1 MKTGQKTNG
10 KVEILIA
17 EDSPTQAAQLA
28 HLLEQHGY
36 LVTTAAN
43 GREALALLERRTPT
57 LVITDIVMPELD
69 GYGLCKAIK
78 ADKKLK
84 GIPVMLLT
92 TLSNPQDVIRG
103 LECGADNFLRKP
115 YDERYLLSR
124 IDYLLMNLELRKN
137 QKMQMGMEIDLGGQR
152 HFISSDRQ
160 QILDLLISTYEQA
173 VEINR
178 ELTQRE
184 KELAHSSEVLNA
196 LYRIAEGLNHAGSE
210 REVAETVLER
220 ALELPG
226 IQAGWISLREGES
239 GFRLAAAR
247 NLPPA
252 LEEPCALE
260 GSCTCRRRLIS
271 GELDSVTNIL
281 ECERLAK
288 ASGDTRGLS
297 YHASVPLWLG
307 ERTLGVM
314 NLVGP
319 EKGLFNDDELRVLYG
334 VGNQVAVAL
343 ERTYLR
349 EHMER
354 MVQERTAALEAE
366 IVERKRIEKE
376 QARLVAIIE
385 ATPDMVATGD
395 PNGRVL
401 YYNRAGLRMLG
412 FEPGLDVSTV
422 RFLDTH
428 PEWAA
433 KLVAETGIPHAI
445 EHGTWSGETALL
457 RRDGCE
463 IPVSQVLIAHKG
475 PDGSVEYLSTIA
487 RDISVQKEHEKRIT
501 RLNRVY
507 AVLSGINTTI
517 VRTRDRQELFDEAC
531 RIAVELGKF
540 RLAWI
545 GLIDANDLDV
555 TLVARA
561 GVDEGYL
568 DNMQLTAR
576 DDAPD
581 RCEMVAR
588 ALREKT
594 AVICNNIDTDPQMAR
609 WREEA
614 LRRGYQSVV
623 VFPLQFDDK
632 VLGVLLFYA
641 SEKDFFD
648 TEEMKL
654 LTELAGDVSF
664 ALEHIEADE
673 SRHVQS
679 AALNAAANAIVITD
693 PSGTIEWVNHA
704 FTVLTG
710 YPADD
715 VLGKTSRLFKSGT
728 HDPAFYQ
735 SLWETVLSGRTWRAD
750 TTNRRKDG
758 SLYTEDLTITPV
770 LGESGAI
777 AHFVA
782 IKEDITERLQ
792 LQAQLLQAQK
802 MESVGRLAGGVAHD
816 FNNLLSV
823 ILGWTAMA
831 LEELPA
837 DHAIRPS
844 LEEVL
849 KAGEG
854 AAGLTRQL
862 LAFSRQQVVE
872 PTLFCPTDL
881 VVEMDKLFRRLIGE
895 DIQFA
900 TRSAPDLGTV
910 KMDRGQLEQVLM
922 NLVVNARDAM
932 PEGGKITIETAN
944 VTLDAEYP
952 RQHAGVTPG
961 EYVMLAVSDSGVGMS
976 EEVKTRLF
984 EPFFTTKE
992 SGKGTG
998 LGLATCF
1005 GIAQQAGGHIG
1016 VYSEEGVGTT
1026 MKVYLPRRREVAAAA
1041 SRHLESPS
1049 VRGVE
1054 TILLVEDE
1062 PAVRRVSARMLEGQG
1077 YRVLLASS
1085 GEEALR
1091 VVEDGREPIHLLLT
1105 DVILAGGMSG
1115 RALAERVRALRPE
1128 LKVLFVSGYT
1138 SDVTILHGLLEQGV
1152 TLVQKPFTAESLG
1165 GKVREVLDAK

>member
-1 MKTGQKTNG
+1 M
-10 KVEILIA
+10 
-17 EDSPTQAAQLA
+17 
-28 HLLEQHGY
+28 
-36 LVTTAAN
+36 
-43 GREALALLERRTPT
+43 R
-57 LVITDIVMPELD
+57 
-69 GYGLCKAIK
+69 
-78 ADKKLK
+78 
-84 GIPVMLLT
+84 
-92 TLSNPQDVIRG
+92 
-103 LECGADNFLRKP
+103 
-115 YDERYLLSR
+115 
-124 IDYLLMNLELRKN
+124 
-137 QKMQMGMEIDLGGQR
+137 
-152 HFISSDRQ
+152 
-160 QILDLLISTYEQA
+160 
-173 VEINR
+173 
-178 ELTQRE
+178 
-184 KELAHSSEVLNA
+184 
-196 LYRIAEGLNHAGSE
+196 
-210 REVAETVLER
+210 
-220 ALELPG
+220 
-226 IQAGWISLREGES
+226 
-239 GFRLAAAR
+239 
-247 NLPPA
+247 
-252 LEEPCALE
+252 
-260 GSCTCRRRLIS
+260 
-271 GELDSVTNIL
+271 
-281 ECERLAK
+281 
-288 ASGDTRGLS
+288 
-297 YHASVPLWLG
+297 
-307 ERTLGVM
+307 
-314 NLVGP
+314 
-319 EKGLFNDDELRVLYG
+319 
-334 VGNQVAVAL
+334 
-343 ERTYLR
+343 
-349 EHMER
+349 
-354 MVQERTAALEAE
+354 
-366 IVERKRIEKE
+366 
-376 QARLVAIIE
+376 
-385 ATPDMVATGD
+385 
-395 PNGRVL
+395 
-401 YYNRAGLRMLG
+401 
-412 FEPGLDVSTV
+412 
-422 RFLDTH
+422 
-428 PEWAA
+428 
-433 KLVAETGIPHAI
+433 
-445 EHGTWSGETALL
+445 
-457 RRDGCE
+457 
-463 IPVSQVLIAHKG
+463 
-475 PDGSVEYLSTIA
+475 
-487 RDISVQKEHEKRIT
+487 
-501 RLNRVY
+501 
-507 AVLSGINTTI
+507 
-517 VRTRDRQELFDEAC
+517 
-531 RIAVELGKF
+531 
-540 RLAWI
+540 
-545 GLIDANDLDV
+545 
-555 TLVARA
+555 
-561 GVDEGYL
+561 
-568 DNMQLTAR
+568 
-576 DDAPD
+576 
-581 RCEMVAR
+581 
-588 ALREKT
+588 
-594 AVICNNIDTDPQMAR
+594 
-609 WREEA
+609 
-614 LRRGYQSVV
+614 
-623 VFPLQFDDK
+623 
-632 VLGVLLFYA
+632 
-641 SEKDFFD
+641 
-648 TEEMKL
+648 L
-654 LTELAGDVSF
+654 LTEIAGNISF
-664 ALEHIEADE
+664 ALDHLKADE

-715 VLGKTSRLFKSGT
+715 VLGKNPRLLKSGK

-735 SLWETVLSGRTWRAD
+735 SLWETILSGRTWRAD

-758 SLYTEDLTITPV
+758 SLYTEYLTITPV

-792 LQAQLLQAQK
+792 LQAQLLQAQR

-872 PTLFCPTDL
+872 PTLFCLTDL

-900 TRSAPDLGTV
+900 TRSEPDLGTV

-932 PEGGKITIETAN
+932 PEGGKITIETSN

-952 RQHAGVTPG
+952 RHHAGVTPG

-1026 MKVYLPRRREVAAAA
+1026 MKVYLPRRRDVAAAA
-1041 SRHLESPS
+1041 SRHLERAS

-1115 RALAERVRALRPE
+1115 RVLAERVRALRPE

-1152 TLVQKPFTAESLG
+1152 TLVQKPFTAESLNRT
-1165 GKVREVLDAK
+1165 VREVLDAK

>member
-36 LVTTAAN
+36 LVTTAAD

-173 VEINR
+173 VEINS

-220 ALELPG
+220 AMELPG

-239 GFRLAAAR
+239 GFRLVAAR

-252 LEEPCALE
+252 LEEPCALQ

-288 ASGDTRGLS
+288 AVGDTRGLS

-307 ERTLGVM
+307 DRTLGVM

-349 EHMER
+349 EHLER

-366 IVERKRIEKE
+366 IVERKRIERE

-385 ATPDMVATGD
+385 ATSDFIATSDPD
-395 PNGRVL
+395 GRVRFV
-401 YYNRAGLRMLG
+401 NKAGLGMLG
-412 FEPGLDVSTV
+412 YDASEGMPALRIGKS
-422 RFLDTH
+422 H
-428 PEWAA
+428 PDWAA
-433 KLVAETGIPHAI
+433 KLIAEQGIPHAV
-445 EHGTWSGETALL
+445 EHGSWSGETAFL
-457 RRDGCE
+457 RRDGPE
-463 IPVSQVLIAHKG
+463 IPVSQVIIAHRG
-475 PDGSVEYLSTIA
+475 GDGSVEYLSTIA
-487 RDISVQKEHEKRIT
+487 RDISVHKAHEKRIT
-501 RLNRVY
+501 RLNRMY
-507 AVLSGINTTI
+507 AVLSGINTAI
-517 VRTRDRQELFDEAC
+517 VHIRDRQELFEEAC
-531 RIAVELGKF
+531 RIAVKQGTFALT
-540 RLAWI
+540 WI
-545 GLIDANDLDV
+545 GLLDANGLDV
-555 TLVARA
+555 TPVTRA

-568 DNMQLTAR
+568 DNIHLTAR

-581 RCEMVAR
+581 RCELVAR

-594 AVICNNIDTDPQMAR
+594 AVVCNDIDTDPQMAR
-609 WREEA
+609 WRDEA
-614 LRRGYQSVV
+614 LRRGYRSVV
-623 VFPLQFDDK
+623 VFPLQSAGK
-632 VLGVLLFYA
+632 VLGILLFYA

-648 TEEMKL
+648 TEEMRL
-654 LTELAGDVSF
+654 LTEIAGNISF
-664 ALEHIEADE
+664 ALDHLKADE

-715 VLGKTSRLFKSGT
+715 VLGKNPRLLKSGK

-735 SLWETVLSGRTWRAD
+735 SLWETILSGRTWRAD

-758 SLYTEDLTITPV
+758 SLYTEYLTITPV

-792 LQAQLLQAQK
+792 LQAQLLQAQR

-872 PTLFCPTDL
+872 PTLFCLTDL

-900 TRSAPDLGTV
+900 TRSEPDLGTV

-932 PEGGKITIETAN
+932 PEGGKITIETSN

-952 RQHAGVTPG
+952 RHHAGVTPG

-1026 MKVYLPRRREVAAAA
+1026 MKVYLPRRRDVAAAA
-1041 SRHLESPS
+1041 SRHLERAS

-1115 RALAERVRALRPE
+1115 RVLAERVRALRPE

-1152 TLVQKPFTAESLG
+1152 TLVQKPFTAESLNRT
-1165 GKVREVLDAK
+1165 VREVLDAK

>member
-1 MKTGQKTNG
+1 
-10 KVEILIA
+10 
-17 EDSPTQAAQLA
+17 
-28 HLLEQHGY
+28 
-36 LVTTAAN
+36 
-43 GREALALLERRTPT
+43 
-57 LVITDIVMPELD
+57 
-69 GYGLCKAIK
+69 
-78 ADKKLK
+78 
-84 GIPVMLLT
+84 
-92 TLSNPQDVIRG
+92 
-103 LECGADNFLRKP
+103 
-115 YDERYLLSR
+115 
-124 IDYLLMNLELRKN
+124 
-137 QKMQMGMEIDLGGQR
+137 
-152 HFISSDRQ
+152 
-160 QILDLLISTYEQA
+160 
-173 VEINR
+173 
-178 ELTQRE
+178 
-184 KELAHSSEVLNA
+184 
-196 LYRIAEGLNHAGSE
+196 
-210 REVAETVLER
+210 
-220 ALELPG
+220 
-226 IQAGWISLREGES
+226 
-239 GFRLAAAR
+239 
-247 NLPPA
+247 
-252 LEEPCALE
+252 
-260 GSCTCRRRLIS
+260 
-271 GELDSVTNIL
+271 
-281 ECERLAK
+281 
-288 ASGDTRGLS
+288 
-297 YHASVPLWLG
+297 
-307 ERTLGVM
+307 
-314 NLVGP
+314 
-319 EKGLFNDDELRVLYG
+319 
-334 VGNQVAVAL
+334 
-343 ERTYLR
+343 
-349 EHMER
+349 
-354 MVQERTAALEAE
+354 
-366 IVERKRIEKE
+366 
-376 QARLVAIIE
+376 
-385 ATPDMVATGD
+385 
-395 PNGRVL
+395 
-401 YYNRAGLRMLG
+401 
-412 FEPGLDVSTV
+412 
-422 RFLDTH
+422 
-428 PEWAA
+428 
-433 KLVAETGIPHAI
+433 
-445 EHGTWSGETALL
+445 
-457 RRDGCE
+457 
-463 IPVSQVLIAHKG
+463 
-475 PDGSVEYLSTIA
+475 
-487 RDISVQKEHEKRIT
+487 
-501 RLNRVY
+501 
-507 AVLSGINTTI
+507 
-517 VRTRDRQELFDEAC
+517 
-531 RIAVELGKF
+531 
-540 RLAWI
+540 
-545 GLIDANDLDV
+545 
-555 TLVARA
+555 
-561 GVDEGYL
+561 
-568 DNMQLTAR
+568 
-576 DDAPD
+576 
-581 RCEMVAR
+581 
-588 ALREKT
+588 
-594 AVICNNIDTDPQMAR
+594 
-609 WREEA
+609 
-614 LRRGYQSVV
+614 SVV
-623 VFPLQFDDK
+623 VFPLQSAGK
-632 VLGVLLFYA
+632 MLGILLFYA
-641 SEKDFFD
+641 SEKDCFD
-648 TEEMKL
+648 TEEMRL
-654 LTELAGDVSF
+654 LTEIAGNISF
-664 ALEHIEADE
+664 ALDHLKADE

-715 VLGKTSRLFKSGT
+715 VLGKNSRLFKSGT

-758 SLYTEDLTITPV
+758 SLYTEYLTITPV

-872 PTLFCPTDL
+872 PILFCPTDL

-900 TRSAPDLGTV
+900 TRTEPDLGTV

-952 RQHAGVTPG
+952 RHHAGVTPG

-1041 SRHLESPS
+1041 SRHLERAS

-1115 RALAERVRALRPE
+1115 RVLAERVRALRPE

-1165 GKVREVLDAK
+1165 RTVREVVDAK

>member
-28 HLLEQHGY
+28 HLLEQRGY
-36 LVTTAAN
+36 SVTTATN
-43 GREALALLERRTPT
+43 GREALALLERRRPT

-78 ADKKLK
+78 TDKKLK
-84 GIPVMLLT
+84 DILVMLVT
-92 TLSNPQDVIRG
+92 TLCDPQDVIRG
-103 LECGADNFLRKP
+103 LECGADNFLCKP

-124 IDYLLMNLELRKN
+124 IDYLLMNLGLRKN
-137 QKMQMGMEIDLGGQR
+137 QKMQMGMEIDLRGQR
-152 HFISSDRQ
+152 HFVSSDRQ

-173 VEINR
+173 VEINS

-210 REVAETVLER
+210 REVAETVLDR
-220 ALELPG
+220 AMELPG

-247 NLPPA
+247 NLPLA
-252 LEEPCALE
+252 LEAPGAME
-260 GSCTCRRRLIS
+260 GDCTCRRRLIS
-271 GELDSVTNIL
+271 GALDSVTNIL
-281 ECERLAK
+281 ECERLGK
-288 ASGDTRGLS
+288 AGGDTRGLC

-307 ERTLGVM
+307 DRTLGVM

-319 EKGLFNDDELRVLYG
+319 EKGLFNDEELRILYG

-349 EHMER
+349 EHLEQ
-354 MVQERTAALEAE
+354 MVRERTAALEAE
-366 IVERKRIEKE
+366 IAQRKRIEKE
-376 QARLVAIIE
+376 QARLVAILE
-385 ATPDMVATGD
+385 ATPDFIATSD
-395 PNGRVL
+395 PAGNVL
-401 YYNRAGLRMLG
+401 FVNKAGLGMLG
-412 FEPGLDVSTV
+412 YHAGEGMPALLIRKS
-422 RFLDTH
+422 H
-428 PEWAA
+428 PDWAA
-433 KLVAETGIPHAI
+433 KLVAEQGIPHAV
-445 EHGTWSGETALL
+445 EHGSWSGETAFL
-457 RRDGCE
+457 RRDGRE
-463 IPVSQVLIAHKG
+463 IPVSQVIIAHRG
-475 PDGSVEYLSTIA
+475 GDGSVEYLSTIA
-487 RDISVQKEHEKRIT
+487 RDISVHKAHEKRIT
-501 RLNRVY
+501 RLNRMY
-507 AVLSGINTTI
+507 AVLSGINATI
-517 VRTRDRQELFDEAC
+517 VHTGDRQELFEEAC
-531 RIAVELGKF
+531 RIAVEQGKF
-540 RLAWI
+540 TLAWI
-545 GLIDANDLDV
+545 GLLDANGLDV
-555 TLVARA
+555 TPVARA

-568 DNMQLTAR
+568 DNIQLTVR

-581 RCEMVAR
+581 RCELVAR
-588 ALREKT
+588 ALRGNT
-594 AVICNNIDTDPQMAR
+594 AVVCNDIDTDPRMAR

-614 LRRGYQSVV
+614 LRRGYRSVV
-623 VFPLQFDDK
+623 VFPLQSAGK
-632 VLGVLLFYA
+632 VLGILLFYA

-648 TEEMKL
+648 TEEMRL
-654 LTELAGDVSF
+654 LTEMAGNISF
-664 ALEHIEADE
+664 ALDHLKADE

-693 PSGTIEWVNHA
+693 RSGAIEWVNDA
-704 FTVLTG
+704 FSVLTG
-710 YPADD
+710 YPAVD
-715 VLGKTSRLFKSGT
+715 VLGKNSRLLKSGK

-735 SLWETVLSGRTWRAD
+735 SLWETILSGRTWRAD

-758 SLYTEDLTITPV
+758 SLYTEYLTITPV

-792 LQAQLLQAQK
+792 LQKQLLQAQK

-900 TRSAPDLGTV
+900 TRSEPDLGTV

-952 RQHAGVTPG
+952 RHHAGVTPG

-1041 SRHLESPS
+1041 SRHLERAS

-1085 GEEALR
+1085 GEEAMR
-1091 VVEDGREPIHLLLT
+1091 VLEDDREPMHLLLT
-1105 DVILAGGMSG
+1105 DVVLAGGMSG
-1115 RALAERVRALRPE
+1115 RVLAERVRAMRPD

-1138 SDVTILHGLLEQGV
+1138 SDVTILHGLLEQDV

-1165 GKVREVLDAK
+1165 RKVREVLDAR